1 MHYIVTSWGT
11 LFNDFIAKISGS
23 EFKSCLQEGESRSR
37 HEKSVLKWR
46 LKAAKMQIG
55 SRGLDNGCPAWT
67 TSHTSS
73 LSSSSSSSS
82 SLPHYHHHLLLL
94 IIITVIMQI
103 GSQGLTSSCPAWSTT
118 HPPTTIL
125 TQQRSHPG
133 WFHFAPAI
141 CLNKT
146 TCNNFKLKGWFCKT
160 RFSRLISMWNWVSLW
175 TLKIENS
182 TNKTK

>member
-1 MHYIVTSWGT
+1 MSNWPLRCPSYISIISKQWGT
-11 LFNDFIAKISGS
+11 LLNEFVAKISGS
-23 EFKSCLQEGESRSR
+23 EFKSCIRGGESRSR

-82 SLPHYHHHLLLL
+82 FSLPRHHHHLLLF
-94 IIITVIMQI
+94 IITTVIMQI

-125 TQQRSHPG
+125 TQQEEP
-133 WFHFAPAI
+133 P
-141 CLNKT
+141 
-146 TCNNFKLKGWFCKT
+146 
-160 RFSRLISMWNWVSLW
+160 RLISLCTSHLSQQDNLQQLQVERVILQ
-175 TLKIENS
+175 N
-182 TNKTK
+182 